1 MNLEISKNLFAA
13 WCGMV
18 ISEYDLFDK
27 KDKGI
32 SYLCDEIK
40 HKLYND
46 NIARHFAFSKTN
58 MVECNPYYPRASNL
72 SVYCFYMDKPIDE
85 YYAFLEY
92 CGDTEHRNSEFRE
105 WIERCKYYI
114 HSVITNNKFSK
125 LFDDHCNIINKR
137 FNDIDNQI
145 SSIKAKLNE
154 HNLLTDI
161 EIIFTPNLLQS
172 KYLADYVL
180 LDNKLY
186 IISSEFSKETVI
198 HEYLHIVAKSKQK
211 GFEKLLQEKD
221 INNFVNINEMQK
233 LGYLKDFSLKSKV
246 HALEE
251 FFVRSYTSI
260 MLNSSDDNKWI

>member
-27 KDKGI
+27 KDKEI

-46 NIARHFAFSKTN
+46 NIARHFAFLKTN
-58 MVECNPYYPRASNL
+58 MVECNPYYPRTSNL

-85 YYAFLEY
+85 YYSFLDY
-92 CGDTEHRNSEFRE
+92 CGDIEHRNIEFQE
-105 WIERCKYYI
+105 WIEKSKYYI
-114 HSVITNNKFSK
+114 HSIITNDNFLEIFK
-125 LFDDHCNIINKR
+125 HYCNIINKH

-145 SSIKAKLNE
+145 SSVKDKFDK

-161 EIIFTPNLLQS
+161 EIIFAPNLLQS

-180 LDNKLY
+180 VDNKFY
-186 IISSEFSKETVI
+186 IIAADFSKKTVI
-198 HEYLHIVAKSKQK
+198 HEYLHIVAKSKRK
-211 GFEKLLQEKD
+211 EFEKLLQKKD
-221 INNFVNINEMQK
+221 IHDFINVNEMQK
-233 LGYLKDFSLKSKV
+233 LGYLKDFSLESKV
-246 HALEE
+246 RALEE
-251 FFVRSYTSI
+251 LFVRYYTN
-260 MLNSSDDNKWI
+260 LLT